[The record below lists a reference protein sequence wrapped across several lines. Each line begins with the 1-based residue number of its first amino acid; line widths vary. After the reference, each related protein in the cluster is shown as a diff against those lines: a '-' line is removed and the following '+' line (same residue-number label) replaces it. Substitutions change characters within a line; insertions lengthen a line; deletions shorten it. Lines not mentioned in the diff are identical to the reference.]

1 MKRLFYFLFLF
12 IVAISSYAYDF
23 QVDDLYYN
31 IRRGSRYVVEVS
43 GAVKS
48 ITITV
53 IPDTVIYNSKSYK
66 VVGVSENAFR
76 GCSSLTSITIPSS
89 VTSIGDAAFSGCSSL
104 TSITIP
110 ESVTSIGNNAFY
122 DTGIYNDGYNWED
135 GVLYIS
141 NCLIASAVT
150 SIKGDYTIKENTR
163 LIADKAFWRCYSL
176 TSVTIPNS
184 VTSIGNYAFC
194 ECENLTAIAIPNSVT
209 SIGDGA
215 FSYCSSLTSITIP
228 NSVTSIGEYTFSG
241 CPLTS
246 ITIPNS
252 VTSIGDGVFSDCT
265 LLASIAVESG
275 NTRYDSRNKCNAIIN
290 TANNILIAGCK
301 NTIIPNNVTSIGDAA
316 FSGCSSLTSITIP
329 ESVTRI
335 GNATFSGCSSLTSIT
350 IPESV
355 TSIGGRAFHWCPS
368 MTSVTVGDSVTS
380 IGDWAFFGCHSLTS
394 VIIPNSVTSIG
405 DLAFFNCT
413 FTKDNFINNSI
424 LDAIQHQYWG
434 AKIVDVEMDG
444 LLISNNTI
452 IDCRTAKDSITIPN
466 SVTSIGD
473 YAFEMCTDLT
483 SITIPNSVTSIG
495 SFAFNGCGSLTS
507 ITTPNSVT
515 SIREYAFG
523 GCVFIEE
530 NFINRSS
537 LDAEE
542 NKYWGAIFVD
552 REIDGLLVNND
563 TVILCRP
570 NARSVVIPDGIT
582 RIRSRAF
589 SNCSE
594 LTSITIPNSVISIGA
609 SAFYGCK
616 SLISVALP
624 NSITK
629 IDGGLFYGCSALQ
642 SVVLSENIVSLS
654 PDFLTTSDGYGFFE
668 QCSSLTSITIPR
680 KIQFIGSKTF
690 KGCHSLKTIY
700 VQALTPPNIG
710 DYSAILSKPMCYI
723 PCGTTAKYI
732 NSDWSNLV
740 SNFEEH
746 ALRSYSGQCGDN
758 LYWTYDNTKLSII
771 GTGAMYDCS
780 YWELLK
786 DSIVNIEIANG
797 VTYISEYAFSNIKN
811 LTKIILP
818 ASLDEIGANAFSNCR
833 RLYEIY
839 SYAAIP
845 PLAEMSSFTNY
856 NATLYVP
863 CEDKQYYQSDMVF
876 SRFSNIE
883 CIGAENAKSD
893 SIVIVPGSDNVT
905 ITWLTD
911 ENAESYTIV
920 ITKDVEVVCTLTFNA
935 DGQLLNIAFAL
946 GRNGNHPAQYAAQ
959 TVDGY
964 RFTVTGL
971 TEATQYAYSITTKDA
986 SNKTIASYIGEFTTK
1001 SNTPTGVS
1009 DVLSPTSD
1017 TQKLLHNGQ
1026 LLILRDGKIYTVMGQ
1041 EVK

>member
-329 ESVTRI
+329 ESVT
-335 GNATFSGCSSLTSIT
+335 
-350 IPESV
+350 
-355 TSIGGRAFHWCPS
+355 SIGGRAFHWCPS
-368 MTSVTVGDSVTS
+368 MTSVTIGDSVTS

-424 LDAIQHQYWG
+424 LDATQHQYWG

-483 SITIPNSVTSIG
+483 SITI
-495 SFAFNGCGSLTS
+495 
-507 ITTPNSVT
+507 PNSVT

-609 SAFYGCK
+609 SAFNGCK

-710 DYSAILSKPMCYI
+710 DNSAILSKPMCYI

-893 SIVIVPGSDNVT
+893 SIVIVPGSDHVT

>member
-1 MKRLFYFLFLF
+1 MKRLFYFLFLC
-12 IVAISSYAYDF
+12 IVATSSYAYDF
-23 QVDDLYYN
+23 QDGDLYYN
-31 IRRGSRYVVEVS
+31 ITSLGRKYVAEVS
-43 GAVKS
+43 GAVAS
-48 ITITV
+48 ITTV
-53 IPDTVIYNSKSYK
+53 AIPETIIYNSKSCE
-66 VVGVSENAFR
+66 VVSIGESAFHR
-76 GCSSLTSITIPSS
+76 CSSLTSITIPN
-89 VTSIGDAAFSGCSSL
+89 
-104 TSITIP
+104 
-110 ESVTSIGNNAFY
+110 SVTSIGNNAFY
-122 DTGIYNDGYNWED
+122 GTGIYNNGYNWED

-141 NCLIASAVT
+141 NCLIASNIP
-150 SIKGDYTIKENTR
+150 SMKGDYTIKENTR
-163 LIADKAFWRCYSL
+163 LIADNAFHRCSSL
-176 TSVTIPNS
+176 TSITIPNS
-184 VTSIGNYAFC
+184 VTSIGGYAFS
-194 ECENLTAIAIPNSVT
+194 ECESLTFIAIPNSVT

-228 NSVTSIGEYTFSG
+228 NSVTSIGEYTFRG

-329 ESVTRI
+329 ESVTSI
-335 GNATFSGCSSLTSIT
+335 GDAAFSGCSSLTSIT
-350 IPESV
+350 IPKSV

-368 MTSVTVGDSVTS
+368 MTSVTIGDSVTS

-405 DLAFFNCT
+405 DQAFFICI
-413 FTKDNFINNSI
+413 FAKDNFINNSI
-424 LDAIQHQYWG
+424 LDATQHQYWG

-495 SFAFNGCGSLTS
+495 GYAFSGCGSLTS
-507 ITTPNSVT
+507 ITIPNSVT

-629 IDGGLFYGCSALQ
+629 IDGGLFYGCSTLQ

-946 GRNGNHPAQYAAQ
+946 GRNGNHPTQYAAQ

-1017 TQKLLHNGQ
+1017 TQKFLHNGQ
-1026 LLILRDGKIYTVMGQ
+1026 LLILRDDKTYTVMGQ